1 MTHRHDLYVLDLT
14 PDAKSSAKEEARLQ
28 AQIQEWYA
36 VANGVWRILVVL
48 IAISL
53 PAVITLG
60 LVRAL

>member
-14 PDAKSSAKEEARLQ
+14 RDAKSAAKEETRLQ

-53 PAVITLG
+53 PAMITLG